1 MKLNHYHFTFFFNL
15 KVFLLRFAQALET
28 ELIFQNWLAKRRP
41 LRYSS
46 RELRAKNQPG
56 ILMGTGTVRFSVVCL
71 TALFCLLAG
80 LPALEA
86 KEAQTIKISRISAK
100 KYGDKPF
107 VVRAKSS
114 SKLPVSIF
122 VNGPASI
129 DKKGKI
135 TLKGA
140 GKVRVFAIQMGDDQ
154 FDPAKPEMV
163 TVDIAKAPL
172 VVQAEGKKMKE
183 GEKIP
188 EFTVIYKGFV
198 NGESVKNLV
207 KPAAAKLVE
216 TGKGRR
222 KKQKIV
228 PSGSES
234 MNYSFKYISGDLK
247 IASKKRSFFGRN

>member
-1 MKLNHYHFTFFFNL
+1 MNLNHYYFIFFDIL
-15 KVFLLRFAQALET
+15 GVFLLRFAQALET

-107 VVRAKSS
+107 VVKAKSS

-154 FDPAKPEMV
+154 FTPAKPEMV
-163 TVDIAKAPL
+163 AVEIAKAPL
-172 VVQAEGKKMKE
+172 VVQAEDKKMKE
-183 GEKIP
+183 GEKNP

-198 NGESVKNLV
+198 NGESVKNLI
-207 KPAAAKLVE
+207 KPAVATLVE
-216 TGKGRR
+216 TGEGKR

-228 PSGSES
+228 PSGSQS
-234 MNYSFKYISGDLK
+234 KNYSFRYISGNLK
-247 IASKKRSFFGRN
+247 IMSKKKSFFGRN

>member
-1 MKLNHYHFTFFFNL
+1 
-15 KVFLLRFAQALET
+15 
-28 ELIFQNWLAKRRP
+28 
-41 LRYSS
+41 
-46 RELRAKNQPG
+46 
-56 ILMGTGTVRFSVVCL
+56 MGTGTMRFSIACL
-71 TALFCLLAG
+71 AALFCLLAG

-100 KYGDKPF
+100 KYGDRPF
-107 VVRAKSS
+107 VVTAKSS

-135 TLKGA
+135 TVKGA
-140 GKVRVFAIQMGDDQ
+140 GKVRVFAVQMGDDE
-154 FDPAKPEMV
+154 FAPAKPGMV
-163 TVDIAKAPL
+163 TLDIAKASL
-172 VVQAEGKKMKE
+172 IVQAEDKKMKE

-198 NGESVKNLV
+198 NGESVKNLT
-207 KPAAAKLVE
+207 KPAVAKLVE

-234 MNYSFKYISGDLK
+234 MNYSFKHISGDLK

>member
-1 MKLNHYHFTFFFNL
+1 
-15 KVFLLRFAQALET
+15 
-28 ELIFQNWLAKRRP
+28 
-41 LRYSS
+41 
-46 RELRAKNQPG
+46 
-56 ILMGTGTVRFSVVCL
+56 MGTGTMRFSIACL
-71 TALFCLLAG
+71 AALFCLLAG

-100 KYGDKPF
+100 KYGDRPF
-107 VVRAKSS
+107 VVTAKSS

-135 TLKGA
+135 TVKGA
-140 GKVRVFAIQMGDDQ
+140 GKVRVFAVQMGDDE
-154 FDPAKPEMV
+154 FAPAKPGMV
-163 TVDIAKAPL
+163 TLDIAKASL
-172 VVQAEGKKMKE
+172 IVQAEDKKMKE

-198 NGESVKNLV
+198 NGESVKNLT
-207 KPAAAKLVE
+207 KPAVAKLVE

>member
-1 MKLNHYHFTFFFNL
+1 M
-15 KVFLLRFAQALET
+15 
-28 ELIFQNWLAKRRP
+28 
-41 LRYSS
+41 
-46 RELRAKNQPG
+46 
-56 ILMGTGTVRFSVVCL
+56 RFSIACL
-71 TALFCLLAG
+71 AALFCLLAG

-100 KYGDKPF
+100 KYGDRPF
-107 VVRAKSS
+107 VVTAKSS

-135 TLKGA
+135 TVKGA
-140 GKVRVFAIQMGDDQ
+140 GKVRVFAVQMGDDE
-154 FDPAKPEMV
+154 FAPAKPGMV
-163 TVDIAKAPL
+163 TLDIAKASL
-172 VVQAEGKKMKE
+172 IVQAEDEKMKE

-198 NGESVKNLV
+198 NGESVKNLT
-207 KPAAAKLVE
+207 KPAVAKLVE

>member
-1 MKLNHYHFTFFFNL
+1 MNLNHYYFIFFDIL
-15 KVFLLRFAQALET
+15 GVFLLRFAQALET
-28 ELIFQNWLAKRRP
+28 ELIFQNWLAKPRP
-41 LRYSS
+41 LRYFS

-56 ILMGTGTVRFSVVCL
+56 ILMGTGTMRFSVACL
-71 TALFCLLAG
+71 AALFCLLAG

-100 KYGDKPF
+100 KYGDESF

-154 FDPAKPEMV
+154 FDQAKPEMV

-172 VVQAEGKKMKE
+172 VVQAEDKKMKE
-183 GEKIP
+183 GEKTP

-198 NGESVKNLV
+198 NGESVKNLI
-207 KPAAAKLVE
+207 KPAVATLVE
-216 TGKGRR
+216 TGEGKR

-228 PSGSES
+228 PSGSQS
-234 MNYSFKYISGDLK
+234 KNYSFRYISGNLK
-247 IASKKRSFFGRN
+247 IMSKKKSFFGRN

>member
-1 MKLNHYHFTFFFNL
+1 MNLNHYYFIFFDIL
-15 KVFLLRFAQALET
+15 GVFLLRFAQALET
-28 ELIFQNWLAKRRP
+28 ELIFQNWLAKPRP
-41 LRYSS
+41 LRYLS

-56 ILMGTGTVRFSVVCL
+56 ILMGTGTMRFSVACL
-71 TALFCLLAG
+71 AALFCLLAG

-100 KYGDKPF
+100 KYGDESF

-135 TLKGA
+135 TIKGA
-140 GKVRVFAIQMGDDQ
+140 GKVRVFAVHMGDDE
-154 FDPAKPEMV
+154 FAPAKPEMV
-163 TVDIAKAPL
+163 TLDIAKASL
-172 VVQAEGKKMKE
+172 IVQAEDKKMKE

-198 NGESVKNLV
+198 NGESVKNLTKSAV
-207 KPAAAKLVE
+207 AKLVE
-216 TGKGRR
+216 TGKEKR

-228 PSGSES
+228 PSGSQS
-234 MNYSFKYISGDLK
+234 KNYSFRYISGNLK
-247 IASKKRSFFGRN
+247 IMSKKKSFFGRN

>member
-1 MKLNHYHFTFFFNL
+1 MNLNHYYFIFFDIL
-15 KVFLLRFAQALET
+15 GVFLLRFAQALET
-28 ELIFQNWLAKRRP
+28 ELIFQNWLAKPRP
-41 LRYSS
+41 LRYLS

-56 ILMGTGTVRFSVVCL
+56 ILMGTGTMRFSVACL
-71 TALFCLLAG
+71 AALFCLLAG

-135 TLKGA
+135 TVKGA

-154 FDPAKPEMV
+154 FTPAKPEMV
-163 TVDIAKAPL
+163 AVDIAKAPL
-172 VVQAEGKKMKE
+172 VVQAEDKKMKE
-183 GEKIP
+183 GEKTP

-198 NGESVKNLV
+198 NGESVKNLI
-207 KPAAAKLVE
+207 KPAVATLVE
-216 TGKGRR
+216 TGEGKR

-228 PSGSES
+228 PSGSQS
-234 MNYSFKYISGDLK
+234 KNYSFRYISGNLK
-247 IASKKRSFFGRN
+247 IMSKKKSFFGRN

>member
-1 MKLNHYHFTFFFNL
+1 MKNHYHFTFFVNL
-15 KVFLLRFAQALET
+15 GVFLSRFEQALEIK
-28 ELIFQNWLAKRRP
+28 LIFQNWLAKSSP
-41 LRYSS
+41 LRYPSQQ
-46 RELRAKNQPG
+46 LRANNQPS
-56 ILMGTGTVRFSVVCL
+56 ILMGTGTMRFSIACL

-135 TLKGA
+135 TIKGA
-140 GKVRVFAIQMGDDQ
+140 GKVRVFAIQMGNDQ

-172 VVQAEGKKMKE
+172 VVQAEDKKME
-183 GEKIP
+183 DGGKIP
-188 EFTVIYKGFV
+188 EFTLIYKGFV
-198 NGESVKNLV
+198 NRESMKNLV
-207 KPAAAKLVE
+207 KPAIAKLVE
-216 TGKGRR
+216 TGKGKR
-222 KKQKIV
+222 KKRTIV

-234 MNYSFKYISGDLK
+234 MNYNFRYVSGDLK
-247 IASKKRSFFGRN
+247 IMSKKKSFFGRN

>member
-1 MKLNHYHFTFFFNL
+1 
-15 KVFLLRFAQALET
+15 
-28 ELIFQNWLAKRRP
+28 
-41 LRYSS
+41 
-46 RELRAKNQPG
+46 
-56 ILMGTGTVRFSVVCL
+56 MGTGTMRFSIACL
-71 TALFCLLAG
+71 AALFCLLAG

-107 VVRAKSS
+107 VVKAKSS

-135 TLKGA
+135 TVKGA
-140 GKVRVFAIQMGDDQ
+140 GKVRVFAVQMGDDE
-154 FDPAKPEMV
+154 FAPAKPGMV
-163 TVDIAKAPL
+163 TLDIAKASL
-172 VVQAEGKKMKE
+172 IVQAEDKKMKE

-188 EFTVIYKGFV
+188 EFTLIYKGFV
-198 NGESVKNLV
+198 NGESVKNLT
-207 KPAAAKLVE
+207 KPAVAKLVE

>member
-1 MKLNHYHFTFFFNL
+1 M
-15 KVFLLRFAQALET
+15 
-28 ELIFQNWLAKRRP
+28 LAKTEP
-41 LRYSS
+41 LRYPS
-46 RELRAKNQPG
+46 RQLKARSKPG
-56 ILMGTGTVRFSVVCL
+56 ILMGTGTMRFSVLCL
-71 TALFCLLAG
+71 AGFLCLLAG
-80 LPALEA
+80 LPTLEA

-100 KYGDKPF
+100 KYGDRPF
-107 VVRAKSS
+107 VVTAKSS

-122 VNGPASI
+122 VNGPASV

-135 TLKGA
+135 TVKGA
-140 GKVRVFAIQMGDDQ
+140 GKVRVFAVQMGDDE
-154 FDPAKPEMV
+154 FAPAKPEMV
-163 TVDIAKAPL
+163 TLDIAKASL
-172 VVQAEGKKMKE
+172 IVQAEDKKMKE

-198 NGESVKNLV
+198 NGESVKNLTRLAV
-207 KPAAAKLVE
+207 AKLVE

-234 MNYSFKYISGDLK
+234 RNYSFKYISGDLK

>member
-1 MKLNHYHFTFFFNL
+1 MNLNHYYFIFFDIL
-15 KVFLLRFAQALET
+15 GVFLLRFAQALET
-28 ELIFQNWLAKRRP
+28 ELIFQNWLAKTRP

-46 RELRAKNQPG
+46 RALRAKNQPG
-56 ILMGTGTVRFSVVCL
+56 ILMGTGTMRCSVACLAVLFS
-71 TALFCLLAG
+71 LLAG

-100 KYGDKPF
+100 KYGDESF

-129 DKKGKI
+129 DKRGKI

-140 GKVRVFAIQMGDDQ
+140 GKVRVFAIQMGDAQ
-154 FDPAKPEMV
+154 FTPAKPEMV
-163 TVDIAKAPL
+163 AVEIAKAPL
-172 VVQAEGKKMKE
+172 VVQAEDKKMKE
-183 GEKIP
+183 GEKTP

-198 NGESVKNLV
+198 NGESVKNLI
-207 KPAAAKLVE
+207 KPAVATLVE
-216 TGKGRR
+216 TGEGKR

-228 PSGSES
+228 PSGSQS
-234 MNYSFKYISGDLK
+234 KNYSFRYISGNLK
-247 IASKKRSFFGRN
+247 IMSKKKSFFGRN